1 MASSDKAVSVVV
13 RVTGFTFP
21 HVALSHVALSHVA
34 FAHVS
39 LGFSS
44 HVFVAVLHCCMVLG
58 LGLGLLFSETLSH
71 ASVARVAHEM
81 VRWLFGGRALAV

>member
-21 HVALSHVALSHVA
+21 HVALSHVA